1 MTDTIVPTLAEALAT
16 DSVNIDGVVSVLG
29 RLGRGAVIHEKGIC
43 RLFGRSASAVRR
55 AVRRGELPES
65 TRLFGQCTWTV
76 GALVDHIEERQ
87 RLARATAAHHLGDDD
102 LHEKELRLRP

>member
-1 MTDTIVPTLAEALAT
+1 MTDTLDPTLEETLAT
-16 DSVNIDGVVSVLG
+16 EAVDVDGVVSVLG

-43 RLFGRSASAVRR
+43 QLFGRSASAVRR
-55 AVRRGELPES
+55 AVKRGELPES
-65 TRLFGQCTWTV
+65 TRLFGQCTWTA

-87 RLARATAAHHLGDDD
+87 RLARATAAHNGGGDD